1 MSVIA
6 TRAGSNVSSRRRQIG
21 YTTRVTIPISRV
33 DAQAPSSADREPA
46 AGARRLAFR
55 PPAWLD
61 RALEVAIVAT
71 KAATIA
77 CAIDGFLNADTPR
90 LRGKAIR
97 SRAVGYTASLFIV
110 PVIWRLLPDRGRYP
124 RGLDLAVT
132 LPLLIDAGGNAL
144 GLYEE
149 AHLDD
154 VVHFIN
160 GAIVSGVAGA
170 LFATQTDDPWQAAV
184 AGAGT
189 AIAGETFWEIAEFA
203 AMKAGAD
210 GMGLTYED
218 TIADMAESAAGA
230 IVGGFVTWARM
241 PRDRDERRRG
251 WRNAVGGWRDR
262 GEPIAIT
269 GGRGSAA
276 EQAMQATG

>member
-1 MSVIA
+1 M
-6 TRAGSNVSSRRRQIG
+6 
-21 YTTRVTIPISRV
+21 
-33 DAQAPSSADREPA
+33 
-46 AGARRLAFR
+46 
-55 PPAWLD
+55 
-61 RALEVAIVAT
+61 AT

-97 SRAVGYTASLFIV
+97 TRAFGYTAGLFLV
-110 PVIWRLLPDRGRYP
+110 PAIWRLLPDRGRYP

-144 GLYEE
+144 GLYQE

-170 LFATQTDDPWQAAV
+170 LFATRTDEPWQAAM
-184 AGAGT
+184 AGT
-189 AIAGETFWEIAEFA
+189 GTAMAGETFWEIAEFV

-210 GMGLTYED
+210 GMDLTHED
-218 TIADMAESAAGA
+218 TMADLAESAAGA
-230 IVGGFVTWARM
+230 IVGGLVTWARM
-241 PRDRDERRRG
+241 PRDRAERRRG
-251 WRNAVGGWRDR
+251 WRHAVGGWRDR
-262 GEPIAIT
+262 GEPVAIT

-276 EQAMQATG
+276 ERAMRVAG

>member
-1 MSVIA
+1 
-6 TRAGSNVSSRRRQIG
+6 
-21 YTTRVTIPISRV
+21 VTIQSPAAD
-33 DAQAPSSADREPA
+33 DAAVPDDRESPA
-46 AGARRLAFR
+46 RRRRLAFR
-55 PPAWLD
+55 PPSWLD
-61 RALEVAIVAT
+61 RALEAAIVTT

-77 CAIDGFLNADTPR
+77 CAIDGFVNADTPR

-97 SRAVGYTASLFIV
+97 TRAVGYTAGLFLV

-132 LPLLIDAGGNAL
+132 IPLLIDAGGNAL

-160 GAIVSGVAGA
+160 AAIVSGVAGA
-170 LFATQTDDPWQAAV
+170 LFATRTDEPWQAAM
-184 AGAGT
+184 AGTGT
-189 AIAGETFWEIAEFA
+189 AIAGETFWEIAEFV

-210 GMGLTYED
+210 GMDLTYED
-218 TIADMAESAAGA
+218 TMADLAESVAGA
-230 IVGGFVTWARM
+230 IVGGLATWLRM
-241 PRDRDERRRG
+241 PRERADRRRG
-251 WRNAVGGWRDR
+251 WRHAVGGWRDR

-276 EQAMQATG
+276 EQAMQAAG

>member
-1 MSVIA
+1 M
-6 TRAGSNVSSRRRQIG
+6 
-21 YTTRVTIPISRV
+21 TIHS
-33 DAQAPSSADREPA
+33 PA
-46 AGARRLAFR
+46 ADDAVPRPDRDTPAKPRRLAFQ
-55 PPAWLD
+55 PPTWMD

-77 CAIDGFLNADTPR
+77 CAIDGFVNADTPR

-97 SRAVGYTASLFIV
+97 TRAVGYTAGLFLV

-132 LPLLIDAGGNAL
+132 IPLLLDAGGNAL

-160 GAIVSGVAGA
+160 AAIVSGVAGA
-170 LFATQTDDPWQAAV
+170 LFATRTDEPWQAAM
-184 AGAGT
+184 AGTGT
-189 AIAGETFWEIAEFA
+189 AIAGETFWEIAEFV

-210 GMGLTYED
+210 GMDLTYED
-218 TIADMAESAAGA
+218 TMADLAESFAGA
-230 IVGGFVTWARM
+230 IAGGLATWLRM
-241 PRDRDERRRG
+241 PHKRADRRRG
-251 WRNAVGGWRDR
+251 WRHAVGGWRDR

-276 EQAMQATG
+276 EQAVQAAG

>member
-1 MSVIA
+1 MD
-6 TRAGSNVSSRRRQIG
+6 
-21 YTTRVTIPISRV
+21 RV
-33 DAQAPSSADREPA
+33 
-46 AGARRLAFR
+46 
-55 PPAWLD
+55 
-61 RALEVAIVAT
+61 LEVAIVTT

-97 SRAVGYTASLFIV
+97 TRAIGYTGALFLV
-110 PVIWRLLPDRGRYP
+110 PAIWRLLPDRGRYP

-154 VVHFIN
+154 IVHFIN
-160 GAIVSGVAGA
+160 AAIVSGVAGA
-170 LFATQTDDPWQAAV
+170 LYSTRTDQPWHAAM
-184 AGAGT
+184 AGTGT
-189 AIAGETFWEIAEFA
+189 AIAGETFWEIAEYV

-210 GMGLTYED
+210 GMDLTYDD
-218 TIADMAESAAGA
+218 TMADLAESAAGA
-230 IVGGFVTWARM
+230 VVGGIVTWLRM
-241 PRDRDERRRG
+241 PRDRADRRRG
-251 WRNAVGGWRDR
+251 WRHAVGGWRDR
-262 GEPIAIT
+262 GEAIGIT

-276 EQAMQATG
+276 ERAIEAAG